1 MDAFKFDIN
10 MTIEENIELFFTL
23 MKLLDKEMAD
33 LLISN
38 IDKMIPLPDQQRHR
52 TTARV
57 AFNEAI
63 MEGLKNLSKSKR
75 SEE

>member
-1 MDAFKFDIN
+1 MDSFKFDIN
-10 MTIEENIELFFTL
+10 MTVEENIELFFML
-23 MKLLDKEMAD
+23 MKLIDEEMAD
-33 LLISN
+33 LLVNN
-38 IDKMIPLPDQQRHR
+38 IDKMTPLPDQQRHR

-63 MEGLKNLSKSKR
+63 MEGLENLTKSKR